1 MNSAMT
7 DIEGIRV
14 KLASPEDIASWSHGE
29 VTKPETIN
37 YRSQRPE
44 KDGLYCEKI
53 FGPTKDWQ
61 CYCGKYKGIRY
72 KGITCDKCGVLLSRS
87 NIRRQRMGHIKLA
100 VPVTHSWFLRGTPS
114 SIGLALGMS
123 VKDLEKVI
131 YFASFIVV
139 SVDQEYKDKL
149 LKNLETD
156 YQEKRKELSQNQ
168 TEDQA
173 LIDQLAELDT
183 DYNQQVE
190 EVKAI
195 EVRQL
200 LSENKY
206 YELSSRYPDLFEA
219 KIGAEAIHQLLTE
232 INLDQLISELKLEA
246 EQSANQKL
254 RKLRKRINMLESIK
268 KAEISPSDMILT
280 VLPVIP
286 PELRPMV
293 QLDGGRFATSDL
305 NDLYRRVINRN
316 NRLKKLFDLGAPE
329 VICRNEKRMLQEAVD
344 ALIDNNSRRDK
355 PAMSTGGKKVLKSLT
370 ALLKGKQG
378 RFRQNLL
385 GKRVDYSARS
395 VIVVGPDLDIDQ
407 CGIPKKMAI
416 ELFRP
421 FVIGKLIEQGI
432 AHNIKT
438 ANRVIEQGGDEV
450 WDALEEVIANRYVL
464 LNRAPT
470 LHRLSVQA
478 FRPVLTEGKAISLT
492 PLVCAAFNADFDGDQ
507 MAVHLPLSQAAQ
519 AEARE
524 IMLSS
529 YNLIKPSS
537 GQPIVRPVLD
547 MILGINYMTSVID
560 NKVTKYYPDFDNMM
574 IAYQS
579 GKLRLREV
587 ARVRLDS
594 GETIETTIG
603 RYLFNQLLPEGFEYI
618 NSQLGK
624 SELNKIML
632 EIFNRLDSLEAA
644 KFADSLKAIGFKY
657 ATTSGISIGMDD
669 MNVPSRKAELLRE
682 SEEKVRQLVSLYE
695 QGLITDK
702 ERYTQTVSIWK
713 KTTEAIEKL
722 VTTDSNQIDSAFVR
736 IVKSG
741 ARGNLS
747 NINQTS
753 GMLGL
758 VANPSGR
765 TIELPV
771 RSSYKEGLDSLEY
784 FIALHGARKGLTD
797 TALRTAESG
806 YLTRKL
812 VDVSQDIVVTEH
824 DCGDH
829 QGYQLELDYQ
839 DANKIDFYRDWLVG
853 RAVLEDTEVGS
864 KLKLK
869 RNHILIEADADA
881 ILSIKLPSFKIRSVM
896 SCKAYKGICQLC
908 YGIDL
913 SSKQLVEI
921 GESVG
926 VIAAQSIGE
935 PGTQLTMRTF
945 HSGGVI
951 GEDITQGLPRVEELF
966 EARIPKG
973 KAVLS
978 EYVGM
983 VRLKEQRGHLVV
995 RVEPD
1000 QLKNQE
1006 VNLEDISLL
1015 VEDKQYV
1022 EQDEVVAISKSDQS
1036 KILATHPA
1044 TVKISKT
1051 KLILEP
1057 DQPGAQE
1064 YTIPESATLLVK
1076 DGQKLDAGDKITEG
1090 SINLQDL
1097 LRLRDQIA
1105 VERYIID
1112 EIQKIYASQGEL
1124 IVPKHIEIV
1133 IRQMFSKAKVIDRG
1147 DSELVDG
1154 EIVSDSRVR
1163 KINIELLAENKKPV
1177 QVRQLLMPITRVS
1190 TNSDSW
1196 LSAASFQETTRV
1208 LIGASLEGK
1217 RDQLDGL
1224 KENVIIGRLIPAG
1237 TGFYSSQEEE

>member
-1 MNSAMT
+1 MT

-14 KLASPEDIASWSHGE
+14 KLASSEDIASWSHGE

-72 KGITCDKCGVLLSRS
+72 KGITCDKCGVLLARS

-139 SVDQEYKDKL
+139 SVDQEYKEKL

-156 YQEKRKELSQNQ
+156 YQQKRKELSESQSN
-168 TEDQA
+168 DQA
-173 LIDQLAELDT
+173 LLDQLAELDN
-183 DYNQQVE
+183 DYNLQVE
-190 EVKAI
+190 EIKAI
-195 EVRQL
+195 ERRQL

-219 KIGAEAIHQLLTE
+219 KIGAEAIYQLLSE
-232 INLDQLISELKLEA
+232 INLVELISELKLEA
-246 EQSANQKL
+246 EESANQKL
-254 RKLRKRINMLESIK
+254 RKLRKRINMLESIQ
-268 KAEISPSDMILT
+268 KAEIKPSDMVLT

-395 VIVVGPDLDIDQ
+395 VIVVGPELDIDQ

-421 FVIGKLIEQGI
+421 FVIGKLIEEGI

-547 MILGINYMTSVID
+547 MILGINYMTTAKD
-560 NKVTKYYPDFDNMM
+560 NMVNKYYPDFESMM
-574 IAYQS
+574 LAYQS
-579 GKLRLREV
+579 GKLGLREK
-587 ARVRLDS
+587 AKIRFES
-594 GETIETTIG
+594 GELVETTVG
-603 RYLFNQLLPEGFEYI
+603 RYLFNQLLPDGFEYI
-618 NSQLGK
+618 NQQLGK
-624 SELNKIML
+624 SDLNKIIL
-632 EIFNRLDSLEAA
+632 EVFNSLDNLEAA
-644 KFADSLKAIGFKY
+644 KFADKLKEIGFKY
-657 ATTSGISIGMDD
+657 ATVSGISIGMDD
-669 MNVPSRKAELLRE
+669 MMIPSQKTELLEASE
-682 SEEKVRQLVSLYE
+682 SQVRGLVSLYE

-702 ERYTQTVSIWK
+702 ERYTQTVNVWK

-722 VTTDSNQIDSAFVR
+722 VTSDSRDLDSAFVR
-736 IVKSG
+736 VVKSG
-741 ARGNLS
+741 ARGNIS

-824 DCGDH
+824 DCGDLE
-829 QGYQLELDYQ
+829 GYLLEFDYQ
-839 DANKIDFYRDWLVG
+839 DQTKLDFYSDWLVG
-853 RAVLEDTEVGS
+853 RVSLEDVKIGS
-864 KLKLK
+864 GRKIKQGKLMD
-869 RNHILIEADADA
+869 EADAES
-881 ILSIKLPSFKIRSVM
+881 ILQAKLSNFKIRSVM
-896 SCKAYKGICQLC
+896 SCKSYKGICQSC
-908 YGIDL
+908 YGADL

-978 EYVGM
+978 EYKGLVK
-983 VRLKEQRGHLVV
+983 LKEQRGHIIV

-1000 QLKNQE
+1000 QLSNQE
-1006 VNLEDISLL
+1006 YILDEINLL

-1022 EQDEVVAISKSDQS
+1022 EQDEVVGINKSDQS
-1036 KILATHPA
+1036 RVLASHPS

-1051 KLILEP
+1051 KLMLEP

-1064 YTIPESATLLVK
+1064 YTIPDNATLLVK
-1076 DGQKLDAGDKITEG
+1076 DGQRVDAGDKLTEG

-1097 LRLRDQIA
+1097 LRLRDQVA

-1124 IVPKHIEIV
+1124 IVPKHIEI
-1133 IRQMFSKAKVIDRG
+1133 IIKQMFSRSKVLDKG
-1147 DSELVDG
+1147 DSDLVDG

-1163 KINIELLAENKKPV
+1163 RINNGLLSSHNKPV
-1177 QVRQLLMPITRVS
+1177 LVRQLLMPITRVS